1 VTARA
6 SVLIAGFA
14 TRHVAQ
20 SAWNAGYV
28 VYAVDHF
35 CDQDLSWYTM
45 DRLKFE
51 DLEEIPDGIAEM
63 ARRHRIDFFVPTSG
77 AETIGPPIP
86 LAGTAPAA
94 TARLL
99 DKLEVQRFFEA
110 EGIPVPALA
119 GEEDFP
125 FVIKPRSG
133 AGGWRNA
140 IVRSR
145 DDLARWREEGPGVE
159 AILQKQVPGIPASVS
174 CLADGSHA
182 VALAANEQIL
192 RGGNLSP
199 FGFIGSITPLHHP
212 LAGRMMALATGAAAA
227 SGCVGSV
234 GVDFV
239 LGDDAVAIEVNPRFQ
254 ATVDTVEASTGLSLF
269 SLHMEA
275 CRGILLSTVPD
286 PVGFAARRILF
297 ADRDLVVREDLSRY
311 APRVAD
317 IPWPGTRFEEGQAV
331 VSVLGR
337 GRDRSEALRDLDNI
351 LNKLERYMG
360 R

>member
-6 SVLIAGFA
+6 GVLIAGFA

-20 SAWNAGYV
+20 SAWKAGYV

-35 CDQDLSWYTM
+35 CDQDLSWYTR

-51 DLEEIPDGIAEM
+51 ELEDLPDGIAAM
-63 ARRHRIDFFVPTSG
+63 AGRHRIDYFVPTSG
-77 AETIGPPIP
+77 AETLGPSIPI
-86 LAGTAPAA
+86 AGTDTG
-94 TARLL
+94 TASRLL

-110 EGIPVPALA
+110 EGIPAPPIA
-119 GEEDFP
+119 GDEDFP
-125 FVIKPRSG
+125 YIMKPRRG

-140 IVRSR
+140 IIHSR
-145 DDLARWREEGPGVE
+145 DDLTRWREEGPEVE
-159 AILQKQVPGIPASVS
+159 AILQKQVPGVPASVS
-174 CLADGSHA
+174 CLSDGSHA
-182 VALAANEQIL
+182 VALVANEQML
-192 RGGNLSP
+192 RGGDLSP
-199 FGFIGSITPLHHP
+199 FGFIGSVTPLHHP
-212 LAGRMMALATGAAAA
+212 LAGRMKGLAEEAAGA

-239 LGDDAVAIEVNPRFQ
+239 LGEDVVAIEVNPRFQ
-254 ATVDTVEASTGLSLF
+254 ATVDTVEASTGVSLF

-275 CRGILLSTVPD
+275 CRGTLPVTVPD

-297 ADRDLVVREDLSRY
+297 ADRDLVVNEDLSRF

-317 IPWPGTRFEEGQAV
+317 IPWPSTRFEEGQAV

-337 GRDRSEALRDLDNI
+337 GRDRSGALRDLDNT
-351 LNKLERYMG
+351 LNKLKRYMG